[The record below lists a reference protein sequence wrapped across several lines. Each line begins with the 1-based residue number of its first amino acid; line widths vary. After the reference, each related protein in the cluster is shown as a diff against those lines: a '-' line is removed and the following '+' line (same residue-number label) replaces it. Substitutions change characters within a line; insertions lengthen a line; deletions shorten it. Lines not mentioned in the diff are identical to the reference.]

1 MNGLERAIQGIKIIR
16 KDCKKMMNISSC
28 NTNNLQLI
36 IDKMEFLLTSLEYQK
51 IEEDKEKE

>member
-1 MNGLERAIQGIKIIR
+1 MNGLERAIQGMKIIR

-28 NTNNLQLI
+28 NTNSLQLI
-36 IDKMEFLLTSLEYQK
+36 IDKVEFLLTSLEYQK